1 MLQCSPSRGG
11 SILLETMKMSLLVAW
26 GWWVNGVGSRGRYL
40 TSFHYIS
47 VVRKCLLSLIPIFC
61 GRFRNRHSVDNP
73 KNCPLLSS
81 KSFSA
86 SFNSEGF
93 KGLVMPDDKPI
104 MLFVIKS
111 PMGLCASCCCL
122 AVRRDLDMLFLVLVG
137 RSLSNASL
145 FACRAIPRGRGHGNI
160 SSYR

>member
-1 MLQCSPSRGG
+1 MLQCSPSRWG

-26 GWWVNGVGSRGRYL
+26 GWWVNGVGSRGRYP

-86 SFNSEGF
+86 SFNLEGF
-93 KGLVMPDDKPI
+93 NRASDAWWQTYH
-104 MLFVIKS
+104 VICNQVTNGPLCLLLLSGSKMWPGHAFSSSCRQVTQQCKS
-111 PMGLCASCCCL
+111 LC
-122 AVRRDLDMLFLVLVG
+122 M
-137 RSLSNASL
+137 
-145 FACRAIPRGRGHGNI
+145 
-160 SSYR
+160 